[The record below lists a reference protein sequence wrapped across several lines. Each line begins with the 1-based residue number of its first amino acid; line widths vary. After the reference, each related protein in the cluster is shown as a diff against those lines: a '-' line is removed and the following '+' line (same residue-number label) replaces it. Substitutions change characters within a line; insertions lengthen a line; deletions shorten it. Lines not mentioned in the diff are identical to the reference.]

1 MNRRPIQLIHPVWN
15 VEESKEVYD
24 SIATQIEN
32 EGLSHVATISGRP
45 ILRLSLIELSDSR
58 ETDAS
63 SFQYRRLVDSGI
75 EIIRIN
81 REESENYLN
90 EFLTPKERVTLHLE
104 VNGIGTAREACTII
118 ATCALDL
125 SDNPIIWFLDDDL
138 QFRQLGI
145 NKSEMLELNHHQNLF
160 EEAWSYHERHPNTAA
175 SLGGVT
181 GCPPLPAS
189 SSLLCNMRDLLASV
203 NGELEMEHD
212 SNRWDIPDY
221 YYDLSEHIGRKNTI
235 FPNPNEGES
244 TDTIDA
250 LLCHGMLFRP
260 IVLTNVA
267 MCNIESERLVRG
279 GNSLIYDLSTFVSN
293 PYPTLEL
300 RGIRTRRG
308 DTVWSCLNTFLDGNQ
323 ILSHNMKL
331 HHGRTAISWNENEK
345 ERFINRMLA
354 DLYGASF
361 YRTITAK
368 YAEGKLT
375 DCDDLLHLAPALY
388 LVIKSR
394 AQRHDEILKKVE
406 EIANKIGAVNK
417 NYYALST
424 EVFNMCKL
432 GREALLDNPSEE
444 ELQVALTD
452 CWSRVTVWREKIGP
466 NLIEKVNDYHS
477 W

>member
-1 MNRRPIQLIHPVWN
+1 VNRRPIQLIHPVWN

-24 SIATQIEN
+24 SIATQIDN
-32 EGLSHVATISGRP
+32 EGLSRVETIDGRP

-58 ETDAS
+58 ETDVS

-81 REESENYLN
+81 SEESENYLN
-90 EFLTPKERVTLHLE
+90 EFLTPKERVTLNLD

-145 NKSEMLELNHHQNLF
+145 NQSGMLEPKHHQNLF
-160 EEAWSYHERHPNTAA
+160 EEVWSYHERHPNVTA

-181 GCPPLPAS
+181 GCPPLRAS
-189 SSLLCNMRDLLASV
+189 SSLLCNMGDLLASV
-203 NGELEMEHD
+203 NDELEIEHD

-221 YYDLSEHIGRKNTI
+221 YYDLSENLGRRNTI
-235 FPNPNEGES
+235 FPNPNGGGS
-244 TDTIDA
+244 IDFIDA
-250 LLCHGMLFRP
+250 ILCHGMLFRP

-331 HHGRTAISWNENEK
+331 HHGRTSISWNENEK

-361 YRTITAK
+361 YRTITAMH
-368 YAEGKLT
+368 AEGEFR
-375 DCDDLLHLAPALY
+375 DCDELLHLAPALY

-394 AQRHDEILKKVE
+394 AQRHGETLKKVE
-406 EIANKIGAVNK
+406 VITNKIGAANN
-417 NYYALST
+417 NYYSLST
-424 EVFNMCKL
+424 EVFNICKL
-432 GREALLDNPSEE
+432 AQEALSDIPSEE
-444 ELQVALTD
+444 ELQVALID
-452 CWSRVTVWREKIGP
+452 CWSRITVWREKIGP
-466 NLIEKVNDYHS
+466 NLIEKMSNYHS
-477 W
+477 

>member
-1 MNRRPIQLIHPVWN
+1 VNRRPIQLIHPVWN

-189 SSLLCNMRDLLASV
+189 SSLLCNIRDLLASL
-203 NGELEMEHD
+203 NGELEIEDD
-212 SNRWDIPDY
+212 SNRWDIPDH
-221 YYDLSEHIGRKNTI
+221 YYDLSEHAGRKNTV
-235 FPNPNEGES
+235 FPNSNWGKQ
-244 TDTIDA
+244 IDFKDSI
-250 LLCHGMLFRP
+250 LCHGMLFRP
-260 IVLTNVA
+260 IVLTSLA
-267 MCNIESERLVRG
+267 ASMPESERLVRG
-279 GNSLIYDLSTFVSN
+279 GNSIIYDLSTFVSN

-308 DTVWSCLNTFLDGNQ
+308 DSVWSCLNTFLDGNQ

-331 HHGRTAISWNENEK
+331 HHGRSSISWNEDEK

-361 YRTITAK
+361 YRTIAVM
-368 YAEGKLT
+368 YAEGQFE
-375 DCDDLLHLAPALY
+375 DCSDLLHLASVLY
-388 LVIKSR
+388 LTIKHR
-394 AQRHDEILKKVE
+394 AQRHSETLKKAKT
-406 EIANKIGAVNK
+406 IAKKIGECN
-417 NYYALST
+417 NYLSLST
-424 EVFNMCKL
+424 EIISTCKL
-432 GREALLDNPSEE
+432 AQEVLLDIPSEE
-444 ELQVALTD
+444 ELQVALID
-452 CWSRVTVWREKIGP
+452 CWSRITVWREDIGP
-466 NLIEKVNDYHS
+466 RLDRKNRNYHS
-477 W
+477 